1 MTWAVIT
8 FVCAAL
14 FFTYGAASNGIER
27 SWRTAWEVVQA
38 AAIVVF
44 IVGLATGWQG
54 CSMSTPIDDVR
65 ITPASSAETV

>member
-8 FVCAAL
+8 FVVAAL

-27 SWRTAWEVVQA
+27 SWKTAWEIVQA

-44 IVGLATGWQG
+44 IVGLATNWRG
-54 CSMSTPIDDVR
+54 CSMSTPIEDVR
-65 ITPASSAETV
+65 VSPSPTAGAA